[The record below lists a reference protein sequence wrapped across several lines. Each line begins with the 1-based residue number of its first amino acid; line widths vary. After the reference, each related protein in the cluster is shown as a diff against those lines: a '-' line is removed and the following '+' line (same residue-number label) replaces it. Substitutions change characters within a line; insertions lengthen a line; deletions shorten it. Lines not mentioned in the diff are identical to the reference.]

1 MVSEAEYDKNQ
12 AAFKTAQATTTTQ
25 SGTSI
30 PTTGQ
35 NLPFGQF
42 PDIPGTLDA
51 PQGSPERSRQL
62 AAMAMSSSPVGAVGA
77 AGGIGKTV
85 LSGLKGR
92 SIGVMLAPIV
102 AFFAGASGITNSIV
116 GKEWNKFSSDNNL
129 STGNLKL
136 AAFEKMYTEPIEVG
150 GKWAFLFSD
159 AAQLDER
166 MPEAGVDRSLIPG
179 RIQQLNQLRQANV
192 ELIASAGEPVDFESQ
207 QIPGET
213 ALQTAQ
219 RIATEKNKAIQSA
232 NTVVNAQGMTQAQVD
247 AVNQQFQSGQVQG
260 EITKQKQQSNQQK
273 PPTAAELAQLPP
285 GQLTPDQME
294 KIIKAKT
301 PNVEPTTSAAAP
313 AKTAEP
319 NQGMNF
325 TPAGGFTPRW
335 RTKDEAQ
342 NAMGM
347 SLTDEAW
354 RKYLRTGS
362 FS

>member
-77 AGGIGKTV
+77 AGA
-85 LSGLKGR
+85 R
-92 SIGVMLAPIV
+92 
-102 AFFAGASGITNSIV
+102 GITNSIV

-150 GKWAFLFSD
+150 GKWVFLFSD
-159 AAQLDER
+159 AVLLDER
-166 MPEAGVDRSLIPG
+166 MREAGVDRSLIPG

-219 RIATEKNKAIQSA
+219 RIATEKNKAIQSAA